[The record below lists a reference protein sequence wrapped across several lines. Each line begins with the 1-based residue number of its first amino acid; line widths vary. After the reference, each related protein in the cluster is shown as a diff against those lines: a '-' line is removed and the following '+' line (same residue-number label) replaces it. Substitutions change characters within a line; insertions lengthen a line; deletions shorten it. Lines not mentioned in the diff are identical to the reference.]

1 MGTLVA
7 AGKAPDLH
15 AGRRSGASVRS
26 ETLSEKPKENKR
38 ELFAGSLNSG
48 EKKKKKDQTSPSN
61 DPDSVL
67 KENHV
72 AAVECTTGPH
82 TSPDNSGVLPV
93 NKCILFWA

>member
-1 MGTLVA
+1 MGRKSRVSVLAPAMGTLVA

-48 EKKKKKDQTSPSN
+48 EEKKKKKRSN
-61 DPDSVL
+61 KPF
-67 KENHV
+67 K
-72 AAVECTTGPH
+72 
-82 TSPDNSGVLPV
+82 
-93 NKCILFWA
+93 